1 MQTPFSVCFLFV
13 FVKVLNSNPLP
24 GMKITPSQGVVP
36 VGGLAD
42 LNISFTPSAHMSF
55 DKKVEVFKTGRTL
68 SFECYPVCLCV
79 YIHVS
84 FGFYFQ
90 CSNAF

>member
-13 FVKVLNSNPLP
+13 FVKVLDSNPLP
-24 GMKITPSQGVVP
+24 GMKVTPSEGVIP
-36 VGGLAD
+36 VGGVAHLK
-42 LNISFTPSAHMSF
+42 ISFTPKTYMNF
-55 DKKVEVFKTGRTL
+55 DKKVEVFQNWKNFVFL
-68 SFECYPVCLCV
+68 SVILCV
-79 YIHVS
+79 YVCMLSS